1 MSYPIEELVVFGV
14 DFYNTGIPQIN
25 EEKYNQSYIDTYG
38 NEGRYMGPDKVLHDQ
53 LSQIM
58 HCKNVLLKDKR
69 FKLDQPIYDKIM
81 NKDMEK
87 RINKFIK
94 LPKFKNET
102 R

>member
-1 MSYPIEELVVFGV
+1 
-14 DFYNTGIPQIN
+14 
-25 EEKYNQSYIDTYG
+25 
-38 NEGRYMGPDKVLHDQ
+38 MGPDKVLHDQ